1 MDKNQSK
8 EMALIAYRAL
18 EEKKGEDIRIIE
30 IAGVTTIADYFII
43 SNGTND
49 SQVQAMADSVEEE
62 LLRAGYNPKQIEG
75 IRNKSWILMDYGDIV
90 IHIFSKEDRIFYDLE
105 RIWKDGKIL
114 SVEEVGAYAQKP
126 VNTG

>member
-49 SQVQAMADSVEEE
+49 SQVQAMADSVKEE
-62 LLRAGYNPKQIEG
+62 LLKAGYNPKQIEG

-114 SVEEVGAYAQKP
+114 SVEDMNA
-126 VNTG
+126 

>member
-1 MDKNQSK
+1 MNQSDEIK
-8 EMALIAYRAL
+8 EMVKTAYHAL

-30 IAGVTTIADYFII
+30 IIGVSAIADYFII

-62 LLRAGYNPKQIEG
+62 LFKKGYVPRQIEG

-90 IHIFSKEDRIFYDLE
+90 IHIFSREDRVFYDLE
-105 RIWKDGKIL
+105 RIWKDGRSL
-114 SVEEVGAYAQKP
+114 SLGELEGE
-126 VNTG
+126 

>member
-1 MDKNQSK
+1 MNQSDKIK
-8 EMALIAYRAL
+8 EMVKTAYHAL

-30 IAGVTTIADYFII
+30 IIGVSAIADYFII

-62 LLRAGYNPKQIEG
+62 LFKKGYTPRQIEG

-90 IHIFSKEDRIFYDLE
+90 IHIFSREDRVFYDLE
-105 RIWKDGKIL
+105 RIWKDGRNL
-114 SVEEVGAYAQKP
+114 SLKELEEE
-126 VNTG
+126 